1 MNKSILIVDD
11 QLAMRRMI
19 QAALQGHNY
28 DLALSADGIEAFE
41 EATKKR
47 FDLVITDFHM
57 PRCNGIDLTKRLRKL
72 QKYNGVP
79 ILVVSTESN
88 AEKKGEGRAA
98 GANGWIVKPVSPE
111 KLVNAVK
118 KLIN

>member
-19 QAALQGHNY
+19 QAALQGKSF
-28 DLALSADGIEAFE
+28 DLTLAADGLEAYG

-57 PRCNGIDLTKRLRKL
+57 PKCNGIELTKRLRKL
-72 QKYNGVP
+72 QKYHGVP

-88 AEKKGEGRAA
+88 VEKKSEGRNA
-98 GANGWIVKPVSPE
+98 GANGWMVKPINPE
-111 KLVNAVK
+111 NLINAVN

>member
-1 MNKSILIVDD
+1 MSKSILIVDD
-11 QLAMRRMI
+11 QLAMRKMI
-19 QAALQGHNY
+19 QAALQGQNY
-28 DLALSADGIEAFE
+28 ELALAADGLEAYT

-47 FDLVITDFHM
+47 FDLIITDFHM
-57 PRCNGIDLTKRLRKL
+57 PNCNGIELTKRLRKL

-98 GANGWIVKPVSPE
+98 GANGWMVKPINPE
-111 KLVNAVK
+111 RLIGAVK
-118 KLIN
+118 KLLH